1 MPCAFHLDHHERS
14 GSGCQFGVSDDRLIT
29 FAGQTWCPFHLPMEV
44 EGEAS
49 EKAAWRDDEQKIKK
63 FNEDIFAF
71 VRDAKQR
78 GEMADLAGTVFPGTI
93 SLESFSGEN
102 DALPPVLFL
111 EASFGGNAWF
121 AGASFGGNAWF
132 AGASFGSIAMFDG
145 ASFDGVAVFE
155 RASFGVGAWFQRAS
169 FGGHASFADA
179 SFDGHALFQGARF
192 GDAAIFVHASFAGPA
207 DFSGSASH
215 EAEAGGQDSFFR
227 ASFEN
232 ATFGRRARFSNRR
245 FLDTTSFRKTVFEFA
260 PEFHNCVLH
269 QDTDFAGAD
278 FQDHTDRG
286 GVDAARAYRTLKL
299 AMEQLR
305 NRDEQARFFRHEQ
318 RARRLRPDTPRAL
331 KAISWL
337 YEKTADYGESPVR
350 PLLWLLAAFLVFS
363 GLYFLAQGGPGAGAS
378 WHWPE
383 LGATLRFALQQVF
396 LPFRV
401 FIAEP
406 PVPLLLGLLGA
417 LHSLLNLG
425 LLALFVIALRRKFR
439 LG

>member
-1 MPCAFHLDHHERS
+1 MVP
-14 GSGCQFGVSDDRLIT
+14 GCQL
-29 FAGQTWCPFHLPMEV
+29 W
-44 EGEAS
+44 
-49 EKAAWRDDEQKIKK
+49 
-63 FNEDIFAF
+63 
-71 VRDAKQR
+71 
-78 GEMADLAGTVFPGTI
+78 
-93 SLESFSGEN
+93 
-102 DALPPVLFL
+102 
-111 EASFGGNAWF
+111 
-121 AGASFGGNAWF
+121 
-132 AGASFGSIAMFDG
+132 
-145 ASFDGVAVFE
+145 
-155 RASFGVGAWFQRAS
+155 
-169 FGGHASFADA
+169 
-179 SFDGHALFQGARF
+179 
-192 GDAAIFVHASFAGPA
+192 
-207 DFSGSASH
+207 
-215 EAEAGGQDSFFR
+215 QDSFFR

-232 ATFGRRARFSNRR
+232 ATFGGRARFSNRR
-245 FLDTTSFRKTVFEFA
+245 FLDTTSFRKTVFVVA

-269 QDTDFAGAD
+269 QDTDFSGAD
-278 FQDHTDRG
+278 FQDHRGTDY
-286 GVDAARAYRTLKL
+286 VDAARAYRTLKL

-337 YEKTADYGESPVR
+337 YETTADYGESPVR

-363 GLYFLAQGGPGAGAS
+363 GLYFLAQGAPSAGAS
-378 WHWPE
+378 WQGP
-383 LGATLRFALQQVF
+383 GPSGTLRFALQQVF

>member
-1 MPCAFHLDHHERS
+1 MPCAFHLGDRLRS
-14 GSGCQFGVSDDRLIT
+14 DSGCQFGVSDDRLIS
-29 FAGQTWCPFHLPMEV
+29 FAGRTWCPFHLPLEA

-49 EKAAWRDDEQKIKK
+49 EKAAWQHDERKIQA
-63 FNEDIFAF
+63 FNGEIFAF
-71 VRDAKQR
+71 VLDAKQR
-78 GEMADLAGTVFPGTI
+78 GETADLSGTVFPADI
-93 SLESFSGEN
+93 SFGSFSGDD

-111 EASFGGNAWF
+111 QASFGGIARF
-121 AGASFGGNAWF
+121 GGASFGGDAWF
-132 AGASFGSIAMFDG
+132 AGASFGSIAMFEG
-145 ASFDGVAVFE
+145 ANFGGHALFQG
-155 RASFGVGAWFQRAS
+155 ASFGVGAWFARAN
-169 FGGHASFADA
+169 FGRDARFADA
-179 SFDGHALFQGARF
+179 SFGGHALFQGASF
-192 GDAAIFVHASFAGPA
+192 GDAATFVDASFAGRA
-207 DFSGSASH
+207 DFSGSAGH

-245 FLDTTSFRKTVFEFA
+245 FLDTTSFRKTVFECA

-269 QDTDFAGAD
+269 QDTDFSGAD
-278 FQDHTDRG
+278 FQDHRGTDR
-286 GVDAARAYRTLKL
+286 VDAARAYRTLKL

-305 NRDEQARFFRHEQ
+305 NSDDQARFFRHEQ
-318 RARRLRPDTPRAL
+318 RARRLRADTPRAL

-350 PLLWLLAAFLVFS
+350 PLLWLLTAFLVFS
-363 GLYFLAQGGPGAGAS
+363 ALYFLAQSGLGAGAP
-378 WHWPE
+378 WQWPE
-383 LGATLRFALQQVF
+383 PGATLRFALQQVF

-406 PVPLLLGLLGA
+406 PVALLLGLLGA